1 MIDIPASVLFEGDA
15 AGEVLVLDEP
25 LSFWGGVD
33 RASGVI
39 IDVHHPQHGQLV
51 TGKVV
56 VMAVGRGSSSSSSVF
71 AELIRLSIAPAA
83 VVLTE
88 FDHVLVLGAI
98 VGNLLYARRCPF
110 VRIDP
115 ADANR
120 MATGQLAR
128 IDASGLRVTG
138 LA

>member
-15 AGEVLVLDEP
+15 GGEVLVLDEP

-33 RASGVI
+33 RESGVI
-39 IDVHHPQHGQLV
+39 IDVHHPQRGQLV

-88 FDHVLVLGAI
+88 FDPILVLGAI
-98 VGNLLYARRCPF
+98 VGDLLYARRCPF

-115 ADANR
+115 ADVHR
-120 MATGQLAR
+120 MATGQFAR
-128 IDASGLRVTG
+128 IDAAGLHVTG
-138 LA
+138 FD